1 MNHLTWSSHNS
12 VIWEVANKLLED
24 GVQVDVY
31 LHTAVRGASTVE
43 GQHTTIIPKQTTR
56 KKNSHKDSIS
66 FPAHKLILGA
76 ASPFLRKVLNEHY
89 LEHRDACVDITI
101 PHVVPEA
108 LHCILNFLYC
118 GSTGV
123 PPGIR
128 KSVLEAANLLQIKDF
143 ADYYLS
149 SMKLEGLIEQEN
161 SVSQENLIEPEM
173 KKTSEISHQR
183 KGRKR
188 NRSSD
193 KQSVDSQDS
202 KAAVHGKEK
211 IGSGQDSGIVGG
223 VGGRRRRKIKS
234 RYSADIYEVNLPK
247 MRKWKRRKLPGL
259 IKIEKEASVQ
269 YPGKTQPSDVS
280 LQPQKH
286 AVPSLT
292 SLIMETDKKCENELT
307 NDKTQPSDVS
317 LQPQKHA
324 VPSLTSLIMETDK
337 KCENELTNDS
347 DTAKNHFTAPSL
359 PPPLTPFNDS
369 SSFTGKENKSP
380 TPQLPLA
387 LVSSSSTVIIPSIFV
402 PDQPYLSDTA
412 TKSEALAEMSCPSAI
427 VQEDS
432 VDINERPLE
441 PSTMAIGSSPP
452 PSLLSEV
459 KELPM
464 MSPSSSLAS
473 FPLKQVTSLT
483 HHHKISDTLH
493 DDKTEEEEQEDG
505 LFKFQALLKGCEDF
519 PDEVCPVSQSSQGG
533 RGGSSAEK
541 YQPGRDSVD
550 INQWIS
556 EEIQSCIIP
565 TTSDC
570 NKESSQ
576 CGTSVEESKTEDTV
590 EEIGMENKTLDFIGD
605 KNKSMVEC
613 EHCGKKFS
621 DQRSCHSHI
630 RGVHDEARQ
639 MCRYCGKMF
648 RRRCDLYQ
656 HERRH
661 RTANLPCKYCDKIFK
676 VGKDLQAHI
685 ATHEGGKR
693 FHCSHCDK
701 ELTSYRNLKNH
712 IASIHQKERP
722 FACQQCKKTYSK
734 ASSLQVHIRSV
745 HTGERPFE
753 CSVCDK
759 TFCNAALLKNHQ
771 VVHTGE
777 KKYCCKVCGRPFSQ
791 YSNMVSHQRIHTNSR
806 PFLCHICSEDFKTK
820 EALLKHKWVHT
831 GLKPLR
837 CRHCFREFRIKERYE
852 RHMLKCHNE
861 VTSLPEIYFEVTSD
875 MVKEESSN
883 SPYCDIKVIG
893 TAGEEEHFENTTQS
907 QMLDDQLVD
916 GGPASDLGPVVHLV
930 SNIAEQEVASG
941 EAGHVQLSYPLLTS
955 TTTLEEGSSITLGSI
970 AGQISCDAH
979 VEPIDVGCLLNNED
993 TPSGDALI
1001 IAREGKAEVLPATI
1015 HDSAVADCEEVVIL
1029 TKVSEDTGEMS
1040 RPQSTIKIWIPSDER
1055 AELEP
1060 QDGEGTRRGDI
1071 LIVSNPT
1078 FAETNQT
1085 QQVLDPEISPQ
1096 AVHTM
1101 ILETSNSSLQ

>member
-1 MNHLTWSSHNS
+1 MKHLTWSSHNR
-12 VIWEVANKLLED
+12 VIWEVASKLLED

-31 LHTAVRGASTVE
+31 LHTSVRGANSVE
-43 GQHTTIIPKQTTR
+43 GQGSTITSRQTTR
-56 KKNSHKDSIS
+56 RKNSHKDSIS

-128 KSVLEAANLLQIKDF
+128 ESVLEAANLLQIKDF
-143 ADYYLS
+143 TDYYPS
-149 SMKLEGLIEQEN
+149 SMKLEGLFEQEN
-161 SVSQENLIEPEM
+161 TISQGKVIEPQM
-173 KKTSEISHQR
+173 KTAESPHQR

-188 NRSSD
+188 NRFSD
-193 KQSVDSQDS
+193 KQSVHSQVS
-202 KAAVHGKEK
+202 KAAVQVKEEARAEQ
-211 IGSGQDSGIVGG
+211 GSGSVGG
-223 VGGRRRRKIKS
+223 VGGGRRRRKIKS

-259 IKIEKEASVQ
+259 LKIEKEAPVQ
-269 YPGKTQPSDVS
+269 CPAKIQQSDVS
-280 LQPQKH
+280 HKPQKH

-292 SLIMETDKKCENELT
+292 SLIIETDEKCENELT
-307 NDKTQPSDVS
+307 NDNDTTKNPF
-317 LQPQKHA
+317 P
-324 VPSLTSLIMETDK
+324 VPSSPPPPPPTSLT
-337 KCENELTNDS
+337 
-347 DTAKNHFTAPSL
+347 
-359 PPPLTPFNDS
+359 PLIDS
-369 SSFTGKENKSP
+369 SSFTGKENRSP
-380 TPQLPLA
+380 TSQLPLA
-387 LVSSSSTVIIPSIFV
+387 LASSSSTVIMPPIFAA
-402 PDQPYLSDTA
+402 DQPFLSDAA
-412 TKSEALAEMSCPSAI
+412 TKSEALAKISCPSAI

-441 PSTMAIGSSPP
+441 PSTMGIGSPSP

-459 KELPM
+459 KRLPM

-483 HHHKISDTLH
+483 HHHKISEPLH
-493 DDKTEEEEQEDG
+493 EDKIEEEEQEDG

-519 PDEVCPVSQSSQGG
+519 PDEVCPVPQPSQGG

-541 YQPGRDSVD
+541 YQPGRGSVD

-570 NKESSQ
+570 NKESNQ
-576 CGTSVEESKTEDTV
+576 CGASVEESKMEDTV
-590 EEIGMENKTLDFIGD
+590 EEITMENKTLDSVGG
-605 KNKSMVEC
+605 KSKSEVEC

-621 DQRSCHSHI
+621 DQRSCQSHI

-661 RTANLPCKYCDKIFK
+661 RTANLPCKYCGKIFK
-676 VGKDLQAHI
+676 VAKDLQAHI
-685 ATHEGGKR
+685 ATHVGGKR

-701 ELTSYRNLKNH
+701 ELTSYRNLRNH

-722 FACQQCKKTYSK
+722 FACQECKKTYSK
-734 ASSLQVHIRSV
+734 ASSLQVHMRSV

-831 GLKPLR
+831 GLRPLR

-852 RHMLKCHNE
+852 RHMLKCHDE
-861 VTSLPEIYFEVTSD
+861 VTSLPEIYFEVPD
-875 MVKEESSN
+875 DVVKEESSN

-893 TAGEEEHFENTTQS
+893 TAGEEEHFEDTTQS
-907 QMLDDQLVD
+907 QMLDDQLAD
-916 GGPASDLGPVVHLV
+916 GGSSSNLGPVVHLV
-930 SNIAEQEVASG
+930 SSMAEQEVASG

-955 TTTLEEGSSITLGSI
+955 ATSLEEGSSITLGSI
-970 AGQISCDAH
+970 AGQISCDGH
-979 VEPIDVGCLLNNED
+979 VEPIDVGCLLNSED

-1001 IAREGKAEVLPATI
+1001 ISREGKAEVLPATI

-1029 TKVSEDTGEMS
+1029 TKVSEDTGEIS
-1040 RPQSTIKIWIPSDER
+1040 QPQSTIKIWIPSDER
-1055 AELEP
+1055 SELEQ
-1060 QDGEGTRRGDI
+1060 QDGEGSSRGDI

-1078 FAETNQT
+1078 FAETSQT

-1101 ILETSNSSLQ
+1101 ILEGSNSSLQ